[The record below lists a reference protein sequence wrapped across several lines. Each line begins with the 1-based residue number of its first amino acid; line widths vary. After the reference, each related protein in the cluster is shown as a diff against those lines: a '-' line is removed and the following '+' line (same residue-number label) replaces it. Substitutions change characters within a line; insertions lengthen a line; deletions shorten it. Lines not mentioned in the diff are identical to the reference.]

1 MYGILLILGVALS
14 IGAFIFIPVNV
25 TTANER
31 SMNIELVPTE
41 VVNVDEDV
49 REFHF
54 KDVNWEAKGSCL
66 HFVSSH
72 QEVKVV
78 ADGLVLFRRKAEDTL
93 WGNSPGYSWEYVEIP
108 TNTREVVITLKA
120 CYPQVRNSNMTFYQ
134 GFSINMFQQIIEDQ
148 GFTFVISMLDTVLG
162 ILLLI
167 YGAVSYKRSS
177 IGGAMIYLGL
187 FTTLLGIWSLTENG
201 IMAVLINNRAASSFT
216 SFVTLALIG
225 IPFVMFVRRYLQ
237 TTDKYLYKVLLILNV
252 VSIIAVMSMQL
263 LGIRDMKQTLTLTH
277 ISMISAVLYLPYSLI
292 CMAFKGIKTKKFWV
306 TVCSIVCMCPP
317 LFYSL
322 YMYYS
327 GSHNVISFS
336 NVFIFIFVVIFAAD
350 VSRSII
356 KDVKEGKK
364 AALYKELAEKDML
377 TGCYNRNCYRN
388 DTENLENLDDLLI
401 VTCDLNNLKQCNDTL
416 GHAFGD
422 KYIADSAK
430 LLIKTF
436 SDFGKVYRIGG
447 DEFCIVIPNAIKC
460 NIGELM
466 ARLKKSEG
474 EYNVASEVVKIQIAI
489 GYAIFDPQKDS
500 NVEDIRNRA
509 DDLMYQNKAEIKRM
523 NTILGKIVPIST
535 KQGVAR

>member
-1 MYGILLILGVALS
+1 
-14 IGAFIFIPVNV
+14 
-25 TTANER
+25 
-31 SMNIELVPTE
+31 
-41 VVNVDEDV
+41 
-49 REFHF
+49 
-54 KDVNWEAKGSCL
+54 
-66 HFVSSH
+66 
-72 QEVKVV
+72 
-78 ADGLVLFRRKAEDTL
+78 
-93 WGNSPGYSWEYVEIP
+93 
-108 TNTREVVITLKA
+108 
-120 CYPQVRNSNMTFYQ
+120 
-134 GFSINMFQQIIEDQ
+134 
-148 GFTFVISMLDTVLG
+148 
-162 ILLLI
+162 
-167 YGAVSYKRSS
+167 
-177 IGGAMIYLGL
+177 
-187 FTTLLGIWSLTENG
+187 
-201 IMAVLINNRAASSFT
+201 
-216 SFVTLALIG
+216 
-225 IPFVMFVRRYLQ
+225 
-237 TTDKYLYKVLLILNV
+237 
-252 VSIIAVMSMQL
+252 MSMQL

-364 AALYKELAEKDML
+364 ATLYKELAEKDML

-388 DTENLENLDDLLI
+388 DTENIENLDDLLI

>member
-1 MYGILLILGVALS
+1 
-14 IGAFIFIPVNV
+14 
-25 TTANER
+25 
-31 SMNIELVPTE
+31 
-41 VVNVDEDV
+41 
-49 REFHF
+49 
-54 KDVNWEAKGSCL
+54 
-66 HFVSSH
+66 
-72 QEVKVV
+72 
-78 ADGLVLFRRKAEDTL
+78 
-93 WGNSPGYSWEYVEIP
+93 
-108 TNTREVVITLKA
+108 
-120 CYPQVRNSNMTFYQ
+120 
-134 GFSINMFQQIIEDQ
+134 
-148 GFTFVISMLDTVLG
+148 
-162 ILLLI
+162 LLLI

-177 IGGAMIYLGL
+177 VGSAMIYLGM

-216 SFVTLALIG
+216 SYVSIALIG
-225 IPFVMFVRRYLQ
+225 IPYVMFVRRYLQ
-237 TTDKYLYKVLLILNV
+237 PTDKYLYKVLLVLNV
-252 VSIIAVMSMQL
+252 VSLITVMSMQL

-277 ISMISAVLYLPYSLI
+277 ISMTSAVLYLPYSLI
-292 CMAFKGIKTKKFWV
+292 CMAFKGIKTRKFWV
-306 TVCSIVCMCPP
+306 TMCSIVCMCPP

-327 GSHNVISFS
+327 GSHNVINFS
-336 NVFIFIFVVIFAAD
+336 NVFIFIFVIIFATD

-356 KDVKEGKK
+356 KDIKEGKK
-364 AALYKELAEKDML
+364 AAIYKELAEKDML

-430 LLIKTF
+430 LLKKTF

-466 ARLKKSEG
+466 AWLKKSEG

-489 GYAIFDPQKDS
+489 GYAIYDPQKDS